1 MICSLIWA
9 KIRYLD
15 KIAAISRQLP
25 NFRFVP
31 ALSHLDADAAWDGER
46 GFIHEAINRY
56 FQEATPK
63 GEMEAY
69 SCGPPPMI
77 DAVLPV
83 LARNRVKQD
92 RIHIDKFTQAA
103 H

>member
-46 GFIHEAINRY
+46 GFIPEAINRY